1 MAHHAGPWNLHA
13 RYNNARNVCS
23 ELGTSFLEIDI
34 NDAINLHL
42 KDIKHTDHNFDVTF
56 ENTQARERTQI
67 LMNLANKHGGI
78 VVGTGDLSETALGW
92 STYSGDHI
100 SMYHVNVGVPKTLV
114 RHLVDWYAR
123 HISNARGRTTLLDIL
138 NTPISPE
145 LIPPQQKDDPE
156 QKTEEIVGP
165 YELNDFFLYYAI
177 RHAFDP
183 QKILFLASC
192 AFKGDLN
199 QDEISSHLKAF
210 YKRFFAAQFKRSC
223 ATDGPKIGTVSLS
236 PRADWRMPSDAAAAL
251 WLSALD

>member
-1 MAHHAGPWNLHA
+1 M
-13 RYNNARNVCS
+13 
-23 ELGTSFLEIDI
+23 
-34 NDAINLHL
+34 
-42 KDIKHTDHNFDVTF
+42 
-56 ENTQARERTQI
+56 
-67 LMNLANKHGGI
+67 
-78 VVGTGDLSETALGW
+78 
-92 STYSGDHI
+92 
-100 SMYHVNVGVPKTLV
+100 